1 MVKPVERAMS
11 GASVELQIR
20 RIACAR
26 CGATFDC
33 GNGGRDGGCWCADE
47 SYRLPMPGADQ
58 DCLCPQCL
66 RRLAFVS
73 GQSA

>member
-1 MVKPVERAMS
+1 MVESTEHAVSA
-11 GASVELQIR
+11 ASAELTVR
-20 RIACAR
+20 RIACVR
-26 CGATFDC
+26 CGAAFEC
-33 GNGGRDGGCWCADE
+33 GSGGRDGACWCADE
-47 SYRLPMPGADQ
+47 SYRLPVPGADQ